1 MGRMKEVYVEIYDK
15 FDGKIPVDYTVGD
28 YIAEVNENKRLY
40 DLEELRKQKSQQKCS
55 SRGL

>member
-1 MGRMKEVYVEIYDK
+1 MGRMKEVYIEIYDK

-40 DLEELRKQKSQQKCS
+40 DLEEVRKQESQNTVN
-55 SRGL
+55 